1 MSSEIHVNMRYARR
15 IFDEFHKENLLV
27 MCKNLVLHQIL
38 KNGIQF
44 EKNRKVFD
52 PPVEVADAFEESWQP
67 FVKDALVSAM
77 CLGFVV
83 VKMVKDPTKRNIPT
97 VVRPHHFELHYRIN
111 DNQYE
116 YWITSGVME
125 TDDLLIYTHFGTPA
139 LPSGE
144 IVSTVSRVLNKC
156 RFLKELRHTTLI
168 MEKKKSNP
176 DYFTEVVE
184 SSNKERHEGVDFD
197 FFADS
202 TSGDTA
208 GDMQFERN
216 KANVEILLKQQ
227 ELYNQYRGQY
237 SKQVKTLE
245 SITQLPSGLHVVP
258 TAQNTGRQ
266 DLTQTHK
273 ILQEEICAG
282 MGVPR
287 SLMIGDSLYKGDTE
301 GVTDSFKHTILN
313 WKNSLS
319 YMCTDLYQRA
329 YVNLKKLKVG
339 KNVFASKMKHQIRVV
354 FPVHPYISVD
364 ELDYL
369 YTRGIIP
376 WEIYSKHALQNTSIP
391 DYFRNTKA
399 PTPEELQKING
410 ILEKIDGADKP
421 VLNTK
426 RKRTTG

>member
-1 MSSEIHVNMRYARR
+1 MKYARR
-15 IFDEFHKENLLV
+15 IFDEFHRENLLV
-27 MCKNLVLHQIL
+27 MCKDMVLHQIL

-44 EKNRKVFD
+44 EKNKKIYE
-52 PPVEVADAFEESWQP
+52 PPLEIADAFEEYWEP

-83 VKMVKDPTKRNIPT
+83 VKIVKDISKRNIPT
-97 VVRPHHFELHYRIN
+97 VVRPHHYELHYRIN
-111 DNQYE
+111 NNQYE
-116 YWITSGVME
+116 YWITSSHLE
-125 TDDLLIYTHFGTPA
+125 TDEMLIYTNFGNPA
-139 LPSGE
+139 LPTGE
-144 IVSTVSRVLNKC
+144 IVSTVSRVLDKC

-184 SSNKERHEGVDFD
+184 STNKERHEGVDFD
-197 FFADS
+197 FFAD
-202 TSGDTA
+202 TA
-208 GDMQFERN
+208 AEDAALDMKFERS
-216 KANVEILLKQQ
+216 KQNVEILLKQQ
-227 ELYNQYRGQY
+227 ELYNQYRGQF

-245 SITQLPSGLHVVP
+245 SITQIPNGQHVIP
-258 TAQNTGRQ
+258 TTQNTGRQ
-266 DLTQTHK
+266 DLTQAHK
-273 ILQEEICAG
+273 IIQEEICSG

-313 WKNSLS
+313 WKNALS
-319 YMCTDLYQRA
+319 FMCTDLYQKA

-339 KNVFASKMKHQIRVV
+339 KNVFASKQKHQIRVV
-354 FPVHPYISVD
+354 FPVHPYISVE

-391 DYFRNTKA
+391 DYFRNTKQ

-410 ILEKIDGADKP
+410 ILEEVDGADKA
-421 VLNTK
+421 VGKAK
-426 RKRTTG
+426 RKRTGR

>member
-1 MSSEIHVNMRYARR
+1 MSEVHINMKYARR
-15 IFDEFHKENLLV
+15 IFDEFHRENLLV
-27 MCKNLVLHQIL
+27 MCKDMVLHQIL

-44 EKNRKVFD
+44 EKNKKIYE
-52 PPVEVADAFEESWQP
+52 PPLEIADAFEEYWEP

-83 VKMVKDPTKRNIPT
+83 VKIVKDISKRNIPT
-97 VVRPHHFELHYRIN
+97 VVRPHHYELHYRIN
-111 DNQYE
+111 NNQYE
-116 YWITSGVME
+116 YWITSSHLE
-125 TDDLLIYTHFGTPA
+125 TDEMLIYTNFGNPA
-139 LPSGE
+139 LPTGE
-144 IVSTVSRVLNKC
+144 IVSTVSRVLDKC

-184 SSNKERHEGVDFD
+184 STNKERHEGVDFD
-197 FFADS
+197 FFAD
-202 TSGDTA
+202 TA
-208 GDMQFERN
+208 AEDAALDMKFERS
-216 KANVEILLKQQ
+216 KQNVEILLKQQ
-227 ELYNQYRGQY
+227 ELYNQYRGQF

-245 SITQLPSGLHVVP
+245 SITQIPNGQHVIP
-258 TAQNTGRQ
+258 TTQNTGRQ
-266 DLTQTHK
+266 DLTQAHK
-273 ILQEEICAG
+273 IIQEEICSG

-313 WKNSLS
+313 WKNALS
-319 YMCTDLYQRA
+319 FMCTDLYQKA

-339 KNVFASKMKHQIRVV
+339 KNVFASKQKHQIRVV
-354 FPVHPYISVD
+354 FPVHPYISVE

-391 DYFRNTKA
+391 DYFRNTKQ

-410 ILEKIDGADKP
+410 ILEEVDGADKA
-421 VLNTK
+421 VGKAK
-426 RKRTTG
+426 RKRTGR

>member
-1 MSSEIHVNMRYARR
+1 MKYARR
-15 IFDEFHKENLLV
+15 IFDEFHRENLLV
-27 MCKNLVLHQIL
+27 MCKDMVLHQIL

-44 EKNRKVFD
+44 EKNKKIYE
-52 PPVEVADAFEESWQP
+52 PPLEIADAFEEYWQP

-83 VKMVKDPTKRNIPT
+83 VKIVKDISKRNIPT
-97 VVRPHHFELHYRIN
+97 VVRPHHYELHYRIN
-111 DNQYE
+111 NNQYE
-116 YWITSGVME
+116 YWITSSHLE
-125 TDDLLIYTHFGTPA
+125 TDEMLIYTNFGNPA
-139 LPSGE
+139 LPTGE
-144 IVSTVSRVLNKC
+144 IVSTVSRVLDKC

-184 SSNKERHEGVDFD
+184 STNKERHEGVDFD
-197 FFADS
+197 FFAD
-202 TSGDTA
+202 TA
-208 GDMQFERN
+208 AEDAALDMKFERS
-216 KANVEILLKQQ
+216 KQNVEILLKQQ
-227 ELYNQYRGQY
+227 ELYNQYRGQF

-245 SITQLPSGLHVVP
+245 SITQIPNGQHVIP
-258 TAQNTGRQ
+258 TTQNTGRQ
-266 DLTQTHK
+266 DLTQAHK
-273 ILQEEICAG
+273 IIQEEICSG

-313 WKNSLS
+313 WKNALS
-319 YMCTDLYQRA
+319 FMCTDLYQKA

-339 KNVFASKMKHQIRVV
+339 KNVFASKQKHQIRVV
-354 FPVHPYISVD
+354 FPVHPYISVE

-391 DYFRNTKA
+391 DYFRNTKQ

-410 ILEKIDGADKP
+410 ILEEVDGADKA
-421 VLNTK
+421 VGKAK
-426 RKRTTG
+426 RKRTGR